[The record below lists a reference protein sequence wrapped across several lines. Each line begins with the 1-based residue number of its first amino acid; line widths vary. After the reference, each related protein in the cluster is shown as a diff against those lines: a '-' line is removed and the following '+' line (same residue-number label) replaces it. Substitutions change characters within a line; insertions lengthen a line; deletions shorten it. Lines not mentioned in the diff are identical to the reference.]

1 MMIYL
6 YWYLGVGAVVLVLMV
21 AFHKLTKKKDE
32 NSLSDVLSDLR
43 PERKSLWFRLLNDV
57 LGPVL
62 VGTLIV
68 PFWPVLVF
76 FKVKELVFGE
86 PNRGPV
92 DEPEFAVTRDA
103 LQTQLSLQDIE
114 QREIVFDP
122 LGAAPNVPFG
132 HLNAAWKEFCNGMG
146 PDDSLWSFTAHWT
159 SAWGSKDIRQGY
171 VIVRGEEIG
180 AHFIT
185 VWKDIEEDTDQETGS
200 GKKTD
205 GVDIPAWL
213 RKQAD

>member
-1 MMIYL
+1 MIYL
-6 YWYLGVGAVVLVLMV
+6 YWYLGIGAVVLFLMV
-21 AFHKLTKKKDE
+21 AFHKLTKKKDD
-32 NSLSDVLSDLR
+32 NSLSDVLADLG

-57 LGPVL
+57 LGPAL
-62 VGTLIV
+62 IGALIV

-86 PNRGPV
+86 PARGAI
-92 DEPEFAVTRDA
+92 DEPEFAVTRDD
-103 LQTQLSLQDIE
+103 LQTQLSLQEIE

-132 HLNAAWKEFCNGMG
+132 HLNAAWKKFCEGME
-146 PDDSLWSFTAHWT
+146 PHDSLWSFTAQWT

-185 VWKDIEEDTDQETGS
+185 VWKDIEEDADQETAN
-200 GKKTD
+200 GKKTS
-205 GVDIPAWL
+205 GFDIPAWL

>member
-1 MMIYL
+1 VIYL
-6 YWYLGVGAVVLVLMV
+6 YWYLGIGAVVLILMV
-21 AFHKLTKKKDE
+21 AFHKLTQEKDD
-32 NSLSDVLSDLR
+32 NSLSDVLADLR

-57 LGPVL
+57 LGPAL
-62 VGTLIV
+62 IGTLIV

-76 FKVKELVFGE
+76 FKVKEIIFGE
-86 PNRGPV
+86 PARGPV
-92 DEPEFAVTRDA
+92 DEPEFAVTRDD
-103 LQTQLSLQDIE
+103 LQTQLGLQEVDMFLG
-114 QREIVFDP
+114 VFDP
-122 LGAAPNVPFG
+122 MGAAPNVPFG
-132 HLNAAWKEFCNGMG
+132 HLNAAWKKFCEGLEPN
-146 PDDSLWSFTAHWT
+146 DSLWSFTAPWT

-185 VWKDIEEDTDQETGS
+185 VWKDIEEDTDQETDS
-200 GKKTD
+200 GKKD

>member
-1 MMIYL
+1 MIYL
-6 YWYLGVGAVVLVLMV
+6 YWYLGIGAVVLFLMV
-21 AFHKLTKKKDE
+21 AFHKLTKKKDD
-32 NSLSDVLSDLR
+32 NSLSDVLADLG

-57 LGPVL
+57 LGPAL
-62 VGTLIV
+62 IGALIV

-86 PNRGPV
+86 PARGPI
-92 DEPEFAVTRDA
+92 DEPEFAVTRDD
-103 LQTQLSLQDIE
+103 LQTQLSLQEIE

-132 HLNAAWKEFCNGMG
+132 HLNAAWKRFCGGME
-146 PDDSLWSFTAHWT
+146 PHDSLWSFTAPWT

-185 VWKDIEEDTDQETGS
+185 VWKEIEEDPDQETVS

-205 GVDIPAWL
+205 GFDIPAWL
-213 RKQAD
+213 RKQTD

>member
-1 MMIYL
+1 MIYL
-6 YWYLGVGAVVLVLMV
+6 YWYLGIGAVVLILMV
-21 AFHKLTKKKDE
+21 AFHKLNQKKDD
-32 NSLSDVLSDLR
+32 NSLSDVLADLR
-43 PERKSLWFRLLNDV
+43 PERKSLWLRLLNDV
-57 LGPVL
+57 VGPAL

-86 PNRGPV
+86 PARGPI
-92 DEPEFAVTRDA
+92 DEPEFAVTRDD
-103 LQTQLSLQDIE
+103 LQTQLSLQEIE
-114 QREIVFDP
+114 QMEMVFDP

-132 HLNAAWKEFCNGMG
+132 HLNAAWKKFCEGMD
-146 PDDSLWSFTAHWT
+146 PHDSLWSFTAPWT

-180 AHFIT
+180 AHFIM
-185 VWKDIEEDTDQETGS
+185 VWKDIEEDADQETAN
-200 GKKTD
+200 GKKT
-205 GVDIPAWL
+205 GGFDIPAWL

>member
-1 MMIYL
+1 MIYL
-6 YWYLGVGAVVLVLMV
+6 YWYLGIGAVVLILMET
-21 AFHKLTKKKDE
+21 FHKLTKKKDD
-32 NSLSDVLSDLR
+32 NSLSDALADLG

-57 LGPVL
+57 LGHVL

-76 FKVKELVFGE
+76 LKVKELAFGE
-86 PNRGPV
+86 PDRGPV
-92 DEPEFAVTRDA
+92 GDPVFAVTRDD
-103 LQTQLSLQDIE
+103 LQTQLSIQEIE
-114 QREIVFDP
+114 QQEIVSDP
-122 LGAAPNVPFG
+122 LGAAPNAPFG
-132 HLNAAWKEFCNGMG
+132 HLNTAWKKFCEGME
-146 PDDSLWSFTAHWT
+146 PHDSLWSFTAHWT

-185 VWKDIEEDTDQETGS
+185 IWKDIEEVADQETVS

-205 GVDIPAWL
+205 GFDIPAWL

>member
-185 VWKDIEEDTDQETGS
+185 VWKDIEEDADQATDS

-205 GVDIPAWL
+205 GFDIPAWL